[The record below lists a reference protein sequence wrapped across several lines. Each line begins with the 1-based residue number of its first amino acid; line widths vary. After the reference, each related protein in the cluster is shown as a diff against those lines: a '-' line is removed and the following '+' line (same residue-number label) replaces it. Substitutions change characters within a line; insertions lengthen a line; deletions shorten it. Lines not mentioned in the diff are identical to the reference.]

1 MPDEIDLTAAAC
13 IASTRAQIEAETTT
27 SDQGVPPK
35 VLMLARR
42 CGESTDYPVLAIVQH
57 SGAHYE
63 PAGPVENLLLWHA
76 DRLEGKP
83 GLDPPVLKVEY
94 TAWCF
99 VLDAHRE
106 DRSPCN
112 AAVVEAWLREEGYQ
126 HARAIAP
133 NVVEVCG
140 V

>member
-1 MPDEIDLTAAAC
+1 MLDEIDITAAQC
-13 IASTRAQIEAETTT
+13 IATTRAQIEAEAEV
-27 SDQGVPPK
+27 SESEVPAK
-35 VLMLARR
+35 LLMLARR
-42 CGESTDYPVLAIVQH
+42 CGESTDYPVLAIVQN
-57 SGAHYE
+57 SSFRIE
-63 PAGPVENLLLWHA
+63 PAGPVKNLLLWHA

-83 GLDPPVLKVEY
+83 GLRPPARRIEY

-133 NVVEVCG
+133 NTVEVCE